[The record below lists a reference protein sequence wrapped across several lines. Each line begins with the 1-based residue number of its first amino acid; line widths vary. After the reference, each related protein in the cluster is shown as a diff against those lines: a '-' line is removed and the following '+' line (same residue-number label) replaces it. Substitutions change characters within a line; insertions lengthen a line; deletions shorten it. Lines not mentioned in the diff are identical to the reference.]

1 MTLRQMAIAALTQRG
16 EALTYREL
24 IDAIWAI
31 FPAYRLNVHQRRE
44 NEQEARREL
53 RVRLG
58 MEVRNHPEVFT
69 ATKSEGVV
77 IIGLAATE
85 LDNAEE
91 FDEEEQATDV
101 TATPAVYWY
110 TFPAYQTPE
119 GPFPIKIG
127 RGNNPEMRISQQVT
141 AMPEQP
147 LILGKFEHEDTHTL
161 ERAIHAI
168 LRLRGKR
175 KEDAPGAEW
184 FLTTPDEIENLIQF
198 VISAHA

>member
-31 FPAYRLNVHQRRE
+31 FPEYRHNVHQRHE
-44 NEQEARREL
+44 SEQEARKEL

-58 MEVRNHPEVFT
+58 TEVKNHPEIFT
-69 ATKSEGVV
+69 ATRSEGFV

-85 LDNAEE
+85 LDNVEE
-91 FDEEEQATDV
+91 FDEEEQAADV
-101 TATPAVYWY
+101 AASPAVYWY
-110 TFPAYQTPE
+110 TFPAYERTDR
-119 GPFPIKIG
+119 PFPIKIG
-127 RGNNPEMRISQQVT
+127 RGNNPEIRISQQVT

-147 LILGKFEHEDTHTL
+147 RILGKFEHHDTHTL

-184 FLTTPDEIENLIQF
+184 FVTTPDEIENLIQF
-198 VISAHA
+198 VTSSHA